1 MSDNS
6 KTEAVSK
13 PTLAGVER
21 DEFGKPKIL
30 APLGFEIIEVDGK
43 KYLTPRTR
51 VGKETGPAD
60 LFSFDPVFQRLADR
74 GIEINTIIDV
84 GASNSCWSEKVIHYF
99 PDAHYL
105 MVEAQLPH
113 EPGLKAFVQRFPGQV
128 EYVLAAAG
136 ASEGELYFNN
146 ENLFG
151 GIASTVPFANNNIS
165 VRSIRLDEE
174 VKRRGL
180 KGPFFLKLDTH
191 GYEVPILEGYGALL
205 AETNLLLVET
215 YNFRLARETGLFFY
229 EFCKMMDEKGFRCID
244 MLEPLHRPHDQLFWQ
259 VDLIFARKD
268 RPEFAYTGY
277 H

>member
-1 MSDNS
+1 MADNAQAPAGR
-6 KTEAVSK
+6 E

-21 DEFGKPKIL
+21 DEFGRPKIL
-30 APLGFEIIEVDGK
+30 APLGFEVVEVEGK
-43 KYLTPRTR
+43 KYLSPRT
-51 VGKETGPAD
+51 VLGKQGPAVD
-60 LFSFDPVFQRLADR
+60 LFSFDPVFTRLAGR
-74 GIEINTIIDV
+74 RIEVRTIIDV
-84 GASNSCWSEKVIHYF
+84 GASNSCWSERVIQYF
-99 PDAHYL
+99 PKAHFL
-105 MVEAQLPH
+105 MVEAQQPH
-113 EPGLKAFVQRFPGQV
+113 EEGLKAFVKRFPGQA

-136 ASEGELYFNN
+136 AEEGELYFNN

-151 GIASTVPFANNNIS
+151 GIASTKPFAEHNIS

-229 EFCKMMDEKGFRCID
+229 EFCQIMAEKGFRCID
-244 MLEPLHRPHDQLFWQ
+244 LLEPLHRPHDQLFWQ
-259 VDLIFARKD
+259 VDLIFARSD
-268 RPEFAYTGY
+268 RPEFSYAGYT
-277 H
+277 

>member
-6 KTEAVSK
+6 KTQAGVEQ
-13 PTLAGVER
+13 TMTGVER

-30 APLGFEIIEVDGK
+30 APLGFEFIVVEGK
-43 KYLTPRTR
+43 KYLTPRTLIS
-51 VGKETGPAD
+51 KESGAAD

-74 GIEINTIIDV
+74 QIDIGTIIDV
-84 GASNSCWSEKVIHYF
+84 GASNSCWSERVIKYF
-99 PDAHYL
+99 PKAHYL
-105 MVEAQLPH
+105 LVEAQQAH
-113 EPGLKAFVQRFPGQV
+113 EEGLKAFVKRFPGQA

-136 ASEGELYFNN
+136 GTEGELYFNN

-151 GIASTVPFANNNIS
+151 GIASSEPFSHHNICVPA
-165 VRSIRLDEE
+165 IRLDEE

-191 GYEVPILEGYGALL
+191 GYEVPILEGYGSLL
-205 AETNLLLVET
+205 SETNLLLVET

-229 EFCKMMDEKGFRCID
+229 EFCKLMAEKGFRCID
-244 MLEPLHRPHDQLFWQ
+244 MLEPLHRPNDNLFWQ
-259 VDLIFARKD
+259 VDLIFARSD
-268 RPEFAYTGY
+268 RPEFSYTGF